1 MSLIGCVLSCKDVIE
16 FEAAYFKA
24 FCASSIMSLVDSSPP
39 PLRYQRSGVSWMIL
53 PFLAAGVSA
62 IRAFSRTPS
71 LLELSPPMARV
82 RLITKRISG
91 LISLTLSKLTSYP
104 WRESSNFVSVGLN
117 FKVWYKKE
125 KRDWAPKAAIFPSLR
140 RMARAFLSELSF
152 LVATS

>member
-1 MSLIGCVLSCKDVIE
+1 M
-16 FEAAYFKA
+16 AYFKA
-24 FCASSIMSLVDSSPP
+24 FCMSSIMSFVDSSPP
-39 PLRYQRSGVSWMIL
+39 PLRYQRSGVSWIIL

-82 RLITKRISG
+82 RLMTKRMSG
-91 LISLTLSKLTSYP
+91 LISLTLSKLTSCP

-125 KRDWAPKAAIFPSLR
+125 NEIWHQRLPFSFIKEDRKGLFV
-140 RMARAFLSELSF
+140 RAFIFSSDF
-152 LVATS
+152 LDALV

>member
-16 FEAAYFKA
+16 FKVAYFKA

-91 LISLTLSKLTSYP
+91 
-104 WRESSNFVSVGLN
+104 F
-117 FKVWYKKE
+117 
-125 KRDWAPKAAIFPSLR
+125 D
-140 RMARAFLSELSF
+140 FL
-152 LVATS
+152 